1 VAQEASV
8 QLIIDPHSSVPPY
21 EQVRLGVI
29 RHIDTGYLNPEDR
42 LPTVRELAKQLGL
55 ANNTVAKA
63 YRELEMSGVIS
74 TRGRSG
80 TFVASRASAKREDA
94 LLLTRQHISNMT
106 NLGIGTAEMIA
117 LLKHELERR

>member
-1 VAQEASV
+1 V
-8 QLIIDPHSSVPPY
+8 QLVIDPHSAVPPY

-29 RHIDTGYLNPEDR
+29 RLIDTGYLSPEDR
-42 LPTVRELAKQLGL
+42 LPTVRDLAAQLGL

-80 TFVASRASAKREDA
+80 TFVASNPSGVRETA
-94 LLLTRQHISNMT
+94 LLKTREHVSAMT
-106 NLGIGTAEMIA
+106 AIGIGAAEMLA